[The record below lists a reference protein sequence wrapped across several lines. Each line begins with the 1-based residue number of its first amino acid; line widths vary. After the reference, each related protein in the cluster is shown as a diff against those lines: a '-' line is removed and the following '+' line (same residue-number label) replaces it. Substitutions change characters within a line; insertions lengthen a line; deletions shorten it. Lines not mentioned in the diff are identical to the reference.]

1 MLAAAPRLG
10 NDRSLFPAA
19 ASAVPEAEG
28 HSIGRFQACGFPA
41 ENSLFATLAVMPKS
55 RNRYCPR
62 CFKAIVS
69 AMFGNVPRELPQ
81 RIALILLPRFSFL
94 PFSGLVESFR
104 LANRM
109 SGRELYRWTL
119 VSLDGRPVAASNAVE
134 LNVAGDLSAADHCD
148 TVVVCSGI
156 DVHTLDARGLSAWL
170 RKADRRGADIG
181 AICTG
186 SYLLAKG
193 GLLDGYRCTIHWENL
208 AGFCEDFPDIEVTSE
223 LFEIDRNRFTC
234 SGGTA
239 TIDMMLNVIARQ
251 HGHELAAAVA
261 DQFMHERIR
270 DQHDRQRI
278 SLPARLGVRHPKL
291 LAVISTMEQNLEEP
305 LSRSQLARGA
315 DLSTRQLE
323 RLFRKYL
330 NRSPARYYLELRLNK
345 ARLLL
350 LQTNMSVID
359 VALACGFVSA
369 SHFSKCYRDFFGRT
383 PRKERGLPLK
393 GEAEEEEVAALR

>member
-1 MLAAAPRLG
+1 
-10 NDRSLFPAA
+10 
-19 ASAVPEAEG
+19 
-28 HSIGRFQACGFPA
+28 
-41 ENSLFATLAVMPKS
+41 
-55 RNRYCPR
+55 
-62 CFKAIVS
+62 
-69 AMFGNVPRELPQ
+69 MFGNVPRELPQ

-94 PFSGLVESFR
+94 PLSGLLESFR

-119 VSLDGRPVAASNAVE
+119 VSMDGLPVAASNGVE
-134 LNVAGDLSAADHCD
+134 LKVAGDLTAAESSNTLVICG
-148 TVVVCSGI
+148 GI
-156 DVHTLDARGLSAWL
+156 DVHTINVRSLTGWL
-170 RKADRRGADIG
+170 RKTDRRGVDLG

-186 SYLLAKG
+186 SYVLAKA
-193 GLLDGYRCTIHWENL
+193 GLLDGHRCTIHWENL
-208 AGFCEDFPDIEVTSE
+208 AGFCEDFPEIEVTSE

-239 TIDMMLNVIARQ
+239 VIDMMLNVIARQ
-251 HGHELAAAVA
+251 HGHELAASVA

-291 LAVISTMEQNLEEP
+291 LAVIGTMEQNLEEP
-305 LSRSQLARGA
+305 LSRSELARGA

-393 GEAEEEEVAALR
+393 GEAEEDEAAAAIR

>member
-1 MLAAAPRLG
+1 
-10 NDRSLFPAA
+10 
-19 ASAVPEAEG
+19 
-28 HSIGRFQACGFPA
+28 
-41 ENSLFATLAVMPKS
+41 
-55 RNRYCPR
+55 
-62 CFKAIVS
+62 
-69 AMFGNVPRELPQ
+69 MFGNVPRELPQ
-81 RIALILLPRFSFL
+81 QIALILLPRFSFL
-94 PFSGLVESFR
+94 PFTGMIESFR
-104 LANRM
+104 LANRL
-109 SGRELYRWTL
+109 SGQELYRWRL
-119 VSLDGRPVAASNAVE
+119 VSTDGQPVEASNGLPLGVS
-134 LNVAGDLSAADHCD
+134 GDLSTAETCG
-148 TVVVCSGI
+148 TVIICGGL
-156 DVHTLDARGLSAWL
+156 DVHLIKDRALDGWL
-170 RKADRRGADIG
+170 RKADRRGCDIG

-186 SYLLAKG
+186 SYVLAKA

-208 AGFCEDFPDIEVTSE
+208 AGFCEDFPEIEVTTE

-239 TIDMMLNVIARQ
+239 AIDMMLNVIARQ

-291 LAVISTMEQNLEEP
+291 LAVIGTMEQNLEEP
-305 LSRSQLARGA
+305 LSRSELAKGA

-393 GEAEEEEVAALR
+393 GEAEPGEEDIEALP